1 MKFLVAG
8 VGYNEG
14 DMLFDPTVP
23 IEGASASMDVGLLAY
38 AQAFSVAGK
47 SAKWAIALPV
57 AALDASGYV
66 SGSFHQRQVTGLA
79 DPTIAVSVNFFGAPA
94 LSLAEFRRYQQA
106 TIVGATL
113 KMTVPVGQY
122 DSDKLINIGTNR
134 WSIKPEIGVSHA
146 MGRWILEGSG
156 SIAWYETNEAFFR
169 GNTLKQELIY
179 SAQGH
184 AIYSHKSGVWGALDA
199 TYYVGG
205 QTSINGV
212 RSHNELKNWR
222 VGVTAA
228 APISKYNSIKF
239 SASRGISTRTGTDFD
254 AYLLVWQVRWGAGL

>member
-1 MKFLVAG
+1 
-8 VGYNEG
+8 
-14 DMLFDPTVP
+14 MLFDPTVP
-23 IEGASASMDVGLLAY
+23 IDGASASMDVGLLAY
-38 AQAFSVAGK
+38 AQAFSVAGR
-47 SAKWAIALPV
+47 SAKWAVAVPIA
-57 AALDASGYV
+57 AMDASGYV
-66 SGSFHQRQVTGLA
+66 SGSFHQREVTGLA
-79 DPTIAVSVNFFGAPA
+79 DPTLAVSINFLGAPA
-94 LSLAEFRRYQQA
+94 VTLEEFRHYRQT

-122 DSDKLINIGTNR
+122 ESDKLINIGTNR

-146 MGRWILEGSG
+146 MGRWIVEGAASL
-156 SIAWYETNEAFFR
+156 AWYESNDAFFR

-184 AIYSHKSGVWGALDA
+184 VIYSLKSGIWAALDA

-212 RSHNELKNWR
+212 RSDNELNNWR
-222 VGVTAA
+222 IGLTTAV
-228 APISKYNSIKF
+228 PISKYNSVKF
-239 SASRGISTRTGTDFD
+239 SASRGVSTRTGTDFD

>member
-1 MKFLVAG
+1 
-8 VGYNEG
+8 
-14 DMLFDPTVP
+14 
-23 IEGASASMDVGLLAY
+23 
-38 AQAFSVAGK
+38 
-47 SAKWAIALPV
+47 
-57 AALDASGYV
+57 
-66 SGSFHQRQVTGLA
+66 VTGLA
-79 DPTIAVSVNFFGAPA
+79 DPTIALSFNFFGAPA
-94 LSLAEFRRYQQA
+94 VSLEEFRRYRQA

-122 DSDKLINIGTNR
+122 DSDRLINIGTNR
-134 WSIKPEIGVSHA
+134 WSIKPEIGVSHVI
-146 MGRWILEGSG
+146 GRWILEGAA
-156 SIAWYETNEAFFR
+156 SIAWYETNEEFFR

-179 SAQGH
+179 SAQTH
-184 AIYSHKSGVWGALDA
+184 VIYNHKSGIWAALDA

-212 RSHNELKNWR
+212 RSDNELNNWR

-239 SASRGISTRTGTDFD
+239 SASRGVSTRTGTDFD